1 MSVMDKMLKVQEDM
15 KDKEA
20 LHKQLL
26 KLLQSLKT
34 DGQPREFYTNRILDL
49 VKQIEKLRWLK
60 CN

>member
-49 VKQIEKLRWLK
+49 VKQIEKLR
-60 CN
+60 